1 MSIFDVLLGLLS
13 LSFYRLWYP
22 VISAHGF
29 SSPVTLAIIAAHN
42 TFSMSYLLLVTAVGC
57 LAWHRRGWTLPFA
70 IALLWTAIGL
80 VFFGAYSPKYGVA
93 ASFAALFTHGWLE
106 LSALFYWIHSLRRA
120 SLKCRLSQ
128 DNEWA
133 SWKVL
138 LKSLRAP
145 KRFLVISSG
154 DLRKAWNQTGIIAK
168 GLWRQNL
175 KQSLTT
181 VLFMI
186 FVSAIIETYVTPV
199 LALALMI

>member
-22 VISAHGF
+22 VISAYGF
-29 SSPVTLAIIAAHN
+29 SSPVTLAIIVTHN
-42 TFSMSYLLLVTAVGC
+42 TFSMSYLLFATAVGC
-57 LAWHRRGWTLPFA
+57 LAWRRRGWMLPFA
-70 IALLWTAIGL
+70 IALFWTAVGL

-93 ASFAALFTHGWLE
+93 ASFAAIFTHGWLE
-106 LSALFYWIHSLRRA
+106 LSAMFYWIRSLRRA

-145 KRFLVISSG
+145 KRFFVIFGG
-154 DLRKAWNQTGIIAK
+154 DVKRAWNQTGIIAK

-175 KQSLTT
+175 KQSLTI

-186 FVSAIIETYVTPV
+186 LVSAIIETYVTPV
-199 LALALMI
+199 LTLALMI